1 MSEHRAGINWVR
13 ATDGFAYPDYNRE
26 HEWSFPGGVRVE
38 ASAAPSYLGLPDRVD
53 PEEAFVA
60 AIASCHMLTFL
71 AICARKG
78 IVVDSYSDAAV
89 GYLEKNPA
97 GRLAITHVELSP
109 QIDFGDGEPSQAELD
124 RLHHQAHEQCF
135 IANSVRTA
143 VSILPASGS

>member
-1 MSEHRAGINWVR
+1 MSEHKASIDWQR
-13 ATDGFAYPDYNRE
+13 TSEEFTYPEYNRE
-26 HEWSFPGGVRVE
+26 HRWSFESGIEVQ
-38 ASAAPSYLGLPDRVD
+38 ASAATSYLGSPDCVD

-60 AIASCHMLTFL
+60 AVASCHMLTFL

-78 IVVDSYSDAAV
+78 LVVDAYRDSAV

-109 QIDFGDGEPSQAELD
+109 KITFENGELPAESLEH
-124 RLHHQAHEQCF
+124 LHHQAHEQCF

-143 VSILPASGS
+143 VSVRP

>member
-1 MSEHRAGINWVR
+1 MSQHQAEIQWTRESE
-13 ATDGFAYPDYNRE
+13 GFSYPEYNRD
-26 HEWSFPGGVRVE
+26 HRWRFPGGVEVT
-38 ASAAPSYLGLPDRVD
+38 ASAAPVYLGSPDRVD

-78 IVVDSYSDAAV
+78 IVVDHYHDPAT
-89 GYLEKNPA
+89 GYLEKNSA

-109 QIDFGDGEPSQAELD
+109 EITFQGTAPCEDDLKK
-124 RLHHQAHEQCF
+124 LHHQAHEQCF

-143 VSILPASGS
+143 VSLLRYG